1 MDLARGVRLCFV
13 PAHTDIA
20 PPPDVTAAGTSP
32 QQELHMS
39 HRSRI
44 HRSSFRLLATATA
57 ISLALTAPLT
67 VLAHDASQQKTVAG
81 ESSDQPVAD
90 SWITTKVK
98 ADLLLDEQTKGF
110 DINVGTTNGVVTL
123 AGRLDTR
130 AQVEKAVAIAR
141 AIKGVKSVDA
151 TTLTIKPA
159 H

>member
-1 MDLARGVRLCFV
+1 
-13 PAHTDIA
+13 
-20 PPPDVTAAGTSP
+20 
-32 QQELHMS
+32 MS
-39 HRSRI
+39 QRSNIRS
-44 HRSSFRLLATATA
+44 SSFRLLATATA
-57 ISLALTAPLT
+57 IGLSLTAPLT
-67 VLAHDASQQKTVAG
+67 VLAHDASQTKTVAG
-81 ESSDQPVAD
+81 ESSGQPVTD

-141 AIKGVKSVDA
+141 GIKGVKLVDA
-151 TTLTIKPA
+151 TTLTVKPS